1 MHTGILTNHFLDM
14 TLTDLIET
22 LDSIELTYS
31 EECEEKV
38 SFIIGLILSKLPWLH
53 HPLPAGTIISRC
65 RRGFIPLV
73 EKSFKCREASNVTGF
88 QRASIPFETIFY
100 GAVGDSSIEEGDFI
114 AMLETSKIH
123 RKGLN
128 RRREK
133 ISVSHWEVKQDID
146 MAIICHPKVFA
157 DTNPNG
163 AVKEMQENYKRRLP
177 DYPNKEIIPE
187 FDKLVEYVSGQFAKS
202 VKDGNNH
209 EYMISAYFAHNSWET
224 ESGIIYPS
232 VQANGRLGF
241 NVAIRPDIVE
251 SSLGFVCAENRILF
265 KTKDYLQIPAN
276 YNNLYTDEQ
285 LAEVLGVKSIDELM
299 WIE

>member
-1 MHTGILTNHFLDM
+1 M
-14 TLTDLIET
+14 TLTDLIKT
-22 LDSIELTYS
+22 LDSIELTNS
-31 EECEEKV
+31 EECEERV
-38 SFIIGLILSKLPWLH
+38 SFIIGLILSELHWLH

-65 RRGFIPLV
+65 RRGFVPLV
-73 EKSFKCREASNVTGF
+73 EKSFKCRDASSVTSF
-88 QRASIPFETIFY
+88 QRASIPFESVFY
-100 GAVGDSSIEEGDFI
+100 GAVGDGTVEEGDFV

-146 MAIICHPKVFA
+146 MAIICHPKVFV

-163 AVKEMQENYKRRLP
+163 AVKDMQDNYKRRLP
-177 DYPNKEIIPE
+177 NYPNKEIIPE
-187 FDKLVEYVSGQFAKS
+187 YDKLVEFVSSQFAKS

-209 EYMISAYFAHNSWET
+209 EYLISAYFAHNSWET

-251 SSLGFVCAENRILF
+251 SSLGFVCAENYILF
-265 KTKDYLQIPAN
+265 KAKDYLQVPAN

-285 LAEVLGVKSIDELM
+285 LAEVLGVKTLNELM